1 MATFSFKDVIRHEQ
15 EQLRLRRQKLGQTHG
30 TPEQENW
37 FGIALSGGG
46 IRSAIINLGFLR
58 TLNKFGILQR
68 ADYLSSVSGGGYTH
82 AFVQETAK
90 EKDDFNQLFT
100 EDQIK
105 ALRQNGEY
113 LIPGQGF
120 WKRANL
126 FLLMVAFLVSWLM
139 SLVSPIL
146 VAGIIYYLFQLVVS
160 FTHNP
165 IQGTDAAALFCGT
178 WAWRLAGALLI
189 VHFLV
194 NIVLNFNLGI
204 SKQFNR
210 AESVLAVLG
219 VFLYTWVLL
228 AGIPLSGELSFK
240 TQLDYLINAGLLF
253 LLGFF
258 TNPNAISFH
267 RFYRKQLA
275 DLFLRF
281 VHAHRNIPLKDV
293 FNAGSAEQKDYLA
306 PYPLINT
313 CLNLQNPGGGEK
325 FKGSKASDYFLLSPF
340 FCGSKLTSYV
350 PTDRYRDYRKM
361 TLPAA
366 VTISAAAMNPGM
378 GVYSNKMLSIMM
390 TIFNARLGFW
400 VSNPIILE
408 RAWAIVWWPIYFFK
422 ELLGRIGLSNKMINI
437 SDGGHIEN
445 LGVYELLRRNCRLI
459 VAVDAG
465 EDKLYAFAD
474 LNNLIIRARNELGLE
489 IRFRDDQQPE
499 DLIRPRPSQVYSRQR
514 YAIADIWKC
523 WEDQKV
529 IDTTTGVESTKIIN
543 YDTPFKIGTFI
554 YVKSSVMAPTGK
566 PYLSETDDY
575 LKYGTYKYKIYHPD
589 FPHESTSDQFFDDI
603 QWESYYQLGQYL
615 GADVLG
621 INNLEQ
627 YDTKPGEQLSVE
639 DLLTWFDERQNLF
652 QAPTAQ
658 RGAQAV
664 QDAVPEGVRGAVP
677 VAPPEVQYRM

>member
-1 MATFSFKDVIRHEQ
+1 MSTFSYKEIIRQEQ
-15 EQLRLRRQKLGQTHG
+15 EQLRLRRQKLGQEHG
-30 TPEQENW
+30 TPDQANW

-46 IRSAIINLGFLR
+46 IRSAIINLGLLR

-82 AFVQETAK
+82 AYVQETAK
-90 EKDDFNQLFT
+90 EKNDFNELFT
-100 EDQIK
+100 GEQIT

-146 VAGIIYYLFQLVVS
+146 VAGIIYYLFQLIIS
-160 FTHNP
+160 FTSNP
-165 IQGTDAAALFCGT
+165 VFGTNSFALQCCN
-178 WAWRLAGALLI
+178 WAWYVAGALF
-189 VHFLV
+189 VAHFLI
-194 NIVLNFNLGI
+194 NTVLNFNLNV

-210 AESVLAVLG
+210 VESVLAVIG
-219 VFLYTWVLL
+219 VFLYAWIV
-228 AGIPLSGELSFK
+228 LSGIQPMDHLTNSVR
-240 TQLDYLINAGLLF
+240 LDYLINAVLLF
-253 LLGFF
+253 SLGFF

-281 VHAHRNIPLKDV
+281 VKEHRNIPLKDV
-293 FNAGSAEQKDYLA
+293 FNVHSSERKDYLA

-325 FKGSKASDYFLLSPF
+325 FKGSKASDYFLLSPL
-340 FCGSKLTSYV
+340 FCGSKLTCYV
-350 PTDRYRDYRKM
+350 PTDRYRDYKKM

-400 VSNPIILE
+400 VSNPITLQ
-408 RAWAIVWWPIYFFK
+408 RAYAIVWWPIYFFK

-459 VAVDAG
+459 ISVDAG
-465 EDKLYAFAD
+465 EDKLYSFAD

-489 IRFRDDQQPE
+489 IRFRADQQPE

-523 WEDQKV
+523 WED
-529 IDTTTGVESTKIIN
+529 EKIIDPVTGLETLKITN
-543 YDTPFKIGTFI
+543 FDTPFKVGTFV
-554 YVKSSVMAPTGK
+554 YVKSSVMAPAGK
-566 PYLSETDDY
+566 PFLSETDDY

-615 GADVLG
+615 GADLLG
-621 INNLEQ
+621 VNNLEQ
-627 YDTKPGEQLSVE
+627 YDTKPGESLSVE
-639 DLLTWFDERQNLF
+639 QLLNWFDERDTLF
-652 QAPTAQ
+652 PTATAQ
-658 RGAQAV
+658 RGATV
-664 QDAVPEGVRGAVP
+664 IEEEVLEGVRGPAAV
-677 VAPPEVQYRM
+677 VAPDVQYRM